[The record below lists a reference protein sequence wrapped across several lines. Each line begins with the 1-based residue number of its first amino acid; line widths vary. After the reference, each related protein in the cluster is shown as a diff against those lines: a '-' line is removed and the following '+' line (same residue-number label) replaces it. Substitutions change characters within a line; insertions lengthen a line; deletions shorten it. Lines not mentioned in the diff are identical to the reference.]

1 MARLSNY
8 KGPLTFQSNF
18 EEMSKHP
25 SSINRVD
32 PKMQKNLVVFLGL
45 VVSALAGAL
54 PFKFKLGGSLA
65 SNVNSPAMICHARET
80 KNIFRLHPR
89 FAC

>member
-1 MARLSNY
+1 MVRPLNY
-8 KGPLTFQSNF
+8 KGLLTFQSNF

-25 SSINRVD
+25 SSINRGG
-32 PKMQKNLVVFLGL
+32 PKMQKNLVMFLGL

-65 SNVNSPAMICHARET
+65 SNVNSQAMICHARET
-80 KNIFRLHPR
+80 KNIFRLC